1 MEPKQ
6 ENDTCNKSI
15 AKGGMGDNSP
25 DKKPRKQ
32 LTEEQKMIRNANLKR
47 GRELAHEK
55 RRKLEAEA
63 KIKEADD
70 LKPKIETKDIPKHEE
85 PHEEP
90 QEEPMKKPKKKKKIV
105 YVDEES
111 SSSEEEVI
119 VRRKKK
125 KPQPIIQQP
134 PYIPP
139 VNIPPPPAP
148 VKPPQKT
155 AQQIE
160 LERQKLI
167 KETKERQRIQMIEH
181 KKNRYMVGIFGD

>member
-6 ENDTCNKSI
+6 EN
-15 AKGGMGDNSP
+15 

-63 KIKEADD
+63 KEAEAKIKEADD
-70 LKPKIETKDIPKHEE
+70 LKPKIEIKDIAKQ
-85 PHEEP
+85 EEP

-119 VRRKKK
+119 VCRKKK

-148 VKPPQKT
+148 VNKPPQKT